1 MILSVIRQKYFTN
14 IWARRTRLCD
24 IQQCIENSMFY
35 VTFLFY
41 FFLFV
46 SQKVCLQTPVGPNVI
61 TI

>member
-41 FFLFV
+41 FFCLFIKRYV
-46 SQKVCLQTPVGPNVI
+46 FKHRLARM
-61 TI
+61 